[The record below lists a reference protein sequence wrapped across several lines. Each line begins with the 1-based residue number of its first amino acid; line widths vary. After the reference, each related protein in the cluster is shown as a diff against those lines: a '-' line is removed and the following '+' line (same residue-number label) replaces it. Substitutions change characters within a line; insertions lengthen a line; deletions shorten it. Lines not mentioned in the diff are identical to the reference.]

1 MKVKRCLLD
10 NKANSLLIILGNV
23 VTKFK
28 HTSNLEK
35 FLSLLRHMFRR

>member
-1 MKVKRCLLD
+1 MEVKRCLLD

-35 FLSLLRHMFRR
+35 FLSRFRLMFQR